1 MLIRKQYLNRI
12 RPFVGRPVVKVL
24 TGIRRCGKS
33 VLLDQI
39 RQEVLSSGVPTEN
52 TLSVN
57 FESRAHAFVRS
68 VDETYAV
75 VRQLVSNATGKV
87 HLFLDEIQELPEWEK
102 MINAFLIDFD
112 VDIFITGSNANL
124 LSGELA
130 TYLGGR
136 YVTFRIHPF
145 SFREV
150 IESRKENGESVD
162 LQSAFLQ
169 YVARGGMP
177 FLYQNETDEHTA
189 NQYLSDIY
197 DSIILKDI
205 AQRHHIRDLDL
216 MKRLIEYLI
225 MNIGNPFSAI
235 SLIRYLK
242 NQKRTLSSET
252 VYNYIDYCKGACL
265 LHLVPRDDIVGKR
278 LLQFQE
284 KIYLTDHGI
293 REAVFHRNEQDI
305 QLVLENIVYVELLR
319 RDYEVSVGK
328 MDTGEVDFI
337 ARRSSERLYVQVS
350 YLLATKETIER
361 EFSVLER
368 IPDNYPKIVLSMD
381 LVNHS
386 RNGIL
391 HRNIVDFLMDA

>member
-1 MLIRKQYLNRI
+1 
-12 RPFVGRPVVKVL
+12 
-24 TGIRRCGKS
+24 
-33 VLLDQI
+33 
-39 RQEVLSSGVPTEN
+39 
-52 TLSVN
+52 
-57 FESRAHAFVRS
+57 
-68 VDETYAV
+68 
-75 VRQLVSNATGKV
+75 
-87 HLFLDEIQELPEWEK
+87 
-102 MINAFLIDFD
+102 
-112 VDIFITGSNANL
+112 
-124 LSGELA
+124 
-130 TYLGGR
+130 
-136 YVTFRIHPF
+136 
-145 SFREV
+145 
-150 IESRKENGESVD
+150 
-162 LQSAFLQ
+162 
-169 YVARGGMP
+169 
-177 FLYQNETDEHTA
+177 
-189 NQYLSDIY
+189 
-197 DSIILKDI
+197 
-205 AQRHHIRDLDL
+205 
-216 MKRLIEYLI
+216 
-225 MNIGNPFSAI
+225 
-235 SLIRYLK
+235 
-242 NQKRTLSSET
+242 
-252 VYNYIDYCKGACL
+252 
-265 LHLVPRDDIVGKR
+265 VGKR